1 VVQTPVLQ
9 AAGPSF
15 VEAAM
20 SSWFH
25 KLSRFQQR
33 ISNAAKGIQSLAAA
47 VSADWKAL
55 HRAPCFTQRAAHRD
69 IVCRLSIVDMVL
81 EQNLLNMVFQTNFS
95 LSVVVR
101 SGSLG

>member
-1 VVQTPVLQ
+1 VVDTPALR

-20 SSWFH
+20 SPWFH

-33 ISNAAKGIQSLAAA
+33 VSNAAKGIQSPAVA

-55 HRAPCFTQRAAHRD
+55 HRASWSTQQAAHCG
-69 IVCRLSIVDMVL
+69 IVFGLPMAAML
-81 EQNLLNMVFQTNFS
+81 FEQNLLYMVFQANFS
-95 LSVVVR
+95 LLVVVR

>member
-1 VVQTPVLQ
+1 VVDTPALR
-9 AAGPSF
+9 AAGSSF

-20 SSWFH
+20 SPWFH

-47 VSADWKAL
+47 GDADWKAL
-55 HRAPCFTQRAAHRD
+55 HRAARSTQRAAHRD
-69 IVCRLSIVDMVL
+69 IVCWLPMVAML
-81 EQNLLNMVFQTNFS
+81 FEQNLLYMVFQANFS
-95 LSVVVR
+95 LYVVVR